1 VLAVL
6 PLLRLE
12 LALMALALDGVLI
25 LLLGICLWHDVAT
38 RLIPDWASVTI
49 ALLGLL
55 ERAWLGP
62 VPLLTSAASALLLLT
77 LLLIPFARGMLGGG
91 DVKLLVALALGV
103 SPLGTYTLVVAT
115 AAAGGVLAVG
125 YLLAGRLVSAVGPSV
140 SHSTLRRVCAIE
152 AWRLKRRGPLPYGVA
167 IAAGAVFIL
176 WQGY

>member
-1 VLAVL
+1 
-6 PLLRLE
+6 
-12 LALMALALDGVLI
+12 MALVFTGAVI

-38 RLIPDWASVTI
+38 RLIPDWTSASI
-49 ALLGLL
+49 ALIGLA

-62 VPLLTSAASALLLLT
+62 GPLLASSASALLLLA

-115 AAAGGVLAVG
+115 AAAGGVLALG
-125 YLLAGRLVSAVGPSV
+125 YLAAGHMAGTPRPAIGRRSG
-140 SHSTLRRVCAIE
+140 LRRVCAIE
-152 AWRLKRRGPLPYGVA
+152 ARRLRRRGPLPYGVA
-167 IAAGAVFIL
+167 IAVGGAFVL